1 MKVALQSHSINSDST
16 HSQADIHNCIWEN
29 EINFSDSSDVFL
41 LLTDSVTVAVSWF
54 GLQFPLENLNYSIH
68 TLLRK
73 GLGSKCH
80 LTLGTIKWWEHMKS

>member
-54 GLQFPLENLNYSIH
+54 GLQFLLKISIIAF
-68 TLLRK
+68 TPYLGK
-73 GLGSKCH
+73 G
-80 LTLGTIKWWEHMKS
+80 